1 MPYTQLYQS
10 ISTKNKV
17 EAKRIHSML
26 RWYSWCN
33 AGDVVTYLYK
43 LRCLAICYHQSSIII
58 KITHK
63 RTFVERATFVFVGRG
78 VAFSKKKKKF
88 NNDKKKGTLTE
99 HDAKAIQAQT
109 ISKAM
114 YSTQQ
119 SQGKNWN
126 NELAMLRWCRWCD
139 ADDAINLL
147 FSSRKFSNQSTVN
160 MFSKNNCTLIKRRNC
175 FWT

>member
-43 LRCLAICYHQSSIII
+43 LRCLATCYHQSSIII

-78 VAFSKKKKKF
+78 VAFSKKKK
-88 NNDKKKGTLTE
+88 NS
-99 HDAKAIQAQT
+99 I
-109 ISKAM
+109 M
-114 YSTQQ
+114 
-119 SQGKNWN
+119 
-126 NELAMLRWCRWCD
+126 
-139 ADDAINLL
+139 
-147 FSSRKFSNQSTVN
+147 
-160 MFSKNNCTLIKRRNC
+160 IKRKVLWPNTMLKPFKHKLYQKQCIPPNKVKAKTETTNSLCWDGVDDVMRM
-175 FWT
+175 TQ